1 MILVNGQEA
10 RAGEIPRCLPSCE
23 EDLVF
28 NDGNGTTKEEDS
40 GICFLC
46 SLSSNRKVF
55 LFSMQH
61 QEQNKC
67 IWLKDVTSSSVVVKD
82 VC

>member
-1 MILVNGQEA
+1 MMGMGQKK
-10 RAGEIPRCLPSCE
+10 R
-23 EDLVF
+23 
-28 NDGNGTTKEEDS
+28 KDS

-46 SLSSNRKVF
+46 SLSSTRKVF
-55 LFSMQH
+55 LFCMQH